1 MFGVGRRFR
10 VIGLVEVGG
19 KHPIAFTL
27 AVTFSGLDRV
37 LVIEER
43 LAGTMQAATGPHGA
57 PDQGVESQDLQ
68 QKRSGLRRLFSK
80 VVGER
85 TVSRDEVKPTPV
97 AAALAPTTTP
107 APAPAA
113 PVPVVEAR
121 PVPELPQTPPVPGAE
136 TTVEA
141 LAVAKV
147 ARARVAAV
155 TKPAAAPAP
164 AAPRPTPAAPAAIVR
179 TSEPA
184 SPPHQP
190 ELDASSDEPAGE
202 LTKTQRVFNREA
214 AAEEDVLPDV
224 HPGDSVYQAACTHPM
239 LTEEQGV
246 QYYFSDGA
254 RSARQLV
261 EIVRGLP
268 DLDPRSVDLLE
279 FASGYGR
286 VSRHLKKYPRIK
298 LSCCDIH
305 EPATDFL
312 QDALGVRSV
321 LSDRLPEALVVP
333 QSYDIVFAL
342 GFFTQMP
349 RASFGRWIRA
359 LYDTLNSPGYLI
371 FTTHGLKSCAHQG
384 MTPAE
389 LPADGFWYRGTSEEH
404 DLDPAEYGTSITTP
418 DFVIGEIFRQT
429 AAPIV
434 EYRHGYWSGHQDLWV
449 VKRQD

>member
-1 MFGVGRRFR
+1 M
-10 VIGLVEVGG
+10 
-19 KHPIAFTL
+19 
-27 AVTFSGLDRV
+27 
-37 LVIEER
+37 IEER
-43 LAGTMQAATGPHGA
+43 LAGTMQAATGSHGA
-57 PDQGVESQDLQ
+57 PDQGVESQDPQ
-68 QKRSGLRRLFSK
+68 QKRTGLRRLFSK

-85 TVSRDEVKPTPV
+85 TVARDEVKPKPV
-97 AAALAPTTTP
+97 AAAPLATSAPAAVVEAQPVPELAQTLPVPAVETPVEAPVVAKVARVAAVAKPAAAP

-113 PVPVVEAR
+113 PV
-121 PVPELPQTPPVPGAE
+121 
-136 TTVEA
+136 
-141 LAVAKV
+141 
-147 ARARVAAV
+147 
-155 TKPAAAPAP
+155 
-164 AAPRPTPAAPAAIVR
+164 AIVR
-179 TSEPA
+179 TPEPEPQPDLDANLSEPTV
-184 SPPHQP
+184 
-190 ELDASSDEPAGE
+190 E
-202 LTKTQRVFNREA
+202 LTKTQRAFNREA

-239 LTEEQGV
+239 LTEEQGI

-254 RSARQLV
+254 RSAKQLV

-305 EPATDFL
+305 EPATTFL

-321 LSDRLPEALVVP
+321 LSDSLPEALVVP

-349 RASFGRWIRA
+349 KASFGRWIRA
-359 LYDTLNSPGYLI
+359 LYDTLNAPGYLI

-389 LPADGFWYRGTSEEH
+389 LPADGFWYRGASEEH